1 MKIVFFIMTMVIG
14 TMMAVPSNAQTPTSG
29 AASVVLFY
37 ADWCG
42 SCKILQPKLKQAMS
56 NVKSSKINLVVLDMT
71 DEESKAKASDL
82 ADKKVLSNIYQS
94 YAPKTGM
101 AILVDGKGKEVG
113 KLKKNQSVADM
124 ESALKSLDGG
134 QS

>member
-1 MKIVFFIMTMVIG
+1 
-14 TMMAVPSNAQTPTSG
+14 
-29 AASVVLFY
+29 
-37 ADWCG
+37 
-42 SCKILQPKLKQAMS
+42 MS

-82 ADKKVLSNIYQS
+82 ADKKGLSNIYQS

-101 AILVDGKGKEVG
+101 AILVDGRGTEVG
-113 KLKKNQSVADM
+113 QLKKNQSVADM
-124 ESALKSLDGG
+124 ESALNELDSG